1 MNLPAIRSAAC
12 AEFKCDPVDFASPRR
27 FREAVDARHTAMWVV
42 RTETGMS
49 YPAIARKFG
58 GIDHTSVMHA
68 VSRIE
73 HRIETDPAFAARVN
87 RMKENV
93 SGSAKN

>member
-12 AEFKCDPVDFASPRR
+12 AEFQCDPVDFASPRR

-49 YPAIARKFG
+49 YPAIARVFG

-73 HRIETDPAFAARVN
+73 NRMAWDTDFAARVD
-87 RMKENV
+87 RI
-93 SGSAKN
+93 SGQIKRNAV